1 MDKIAAMR
9 VFVRVAE
16 LESFSQAAESLQMAK
31 ASVSTTIQA
40 LESLL
45 SVRLLERTTRQVR
58 LTSEGKS
65 FLERSRDIL
74 SDLEE
79 VETMFGNDAAQI
91 AGKIRVDMSAP
102 VAREVIIPR
111 LGEFLSAY
119 PRVEIE
125 ISSSDRRV
133 DIIREG
139 IDCVVRGGGTTDPG
153 LAERPLGVL
162 EFINVAGAEY
172 IKKFGKPRTIEDL
185 KSHRVVFFSAVLGS
199 SASGFEYHDGA
210 RYREAKTAGIVTV
223 NSIDAYKAACTAGL
237 GICQI
242 PRISVAAELKDRTL
256 VELLPQFRAEPMP
269 VKLVFPQRRM
279 LAKRV
284 RVFMDWL
291 EPILQ
296 EHFR

>member
-79 VETMFGNDAAQI
+79 VETMFGDDAAQI

-102 VAREVIIPR
+102 VAREAIIPR
-111 LGEFLSAY
+111 LAEFLSAY
-119 PRVEIE
+119 PQVEIE

-162 EFINVAGAEY
+162 EFINVAGMEY
-172 IKKFGKPRTIEDL
+172 IKKFGKPKTIDDL

-199 SASGFEYHDGA
+199 SASGFEYHDGT
-210 RYREAKTAGIVTV
+210 RYREAKMAGIVTV

-242 PRISVAAELKDRTL
+242 PRISVAAELKEKTL
-256 VELLPQFRAEPMP
+256 VEILPQFRAEPMP

-291 EPILQ
+291 EPILLQ
-296 EHFR
+296 HFR